1 MVESLRRFRDS
12 LGEPVG
18 NLHPARLTLPESEGT
33 APNGVVPPR
42 QATGGLTPPAS
53 LESEGNG
60 AKGKV
65 HPPNAVLDDLRQ
77 NGPSKIAKI
86 ADRVGKSYSNVSS
99 QLVALKKRGLAVN
112 DSSARWYAETDE
124 TRSWPRLT
132 AGIVKPPRPEWDD
145 DDDDAA
151 DTNEDIPQP
160 EIKPLP
166 AAAVAAPNDAPK
178 CSPIHETGVS
188 SRKTPAPIHQVAAF
202 IQQRPDDD
210 PADDPEMFATVLAVL
225 PTGRRDVVNRA
236 RCRTARELAAFGR
249 TSLTALPGCGS
260 NTCEHIEDWLSLHFG
275 ISLAR

>member
-65 HPPNAVLDDLRQ
+65 HPPNAVL
-77 NGPSKIAKI
+77 
-86 ADRVGKSYSNVSS
+86 
-99 QLVALKKRGLAVN
+99 
-112 DSSARWYAETDE
+112 E
-124 TRSWPRLT
+124 
-132 AGIVKPPRPEWDD
+132 
-145 DDDDAA
+145 
-151 DTNEDIPQP
+151 
-160 EIKPLP
+160 
-166 AAAVAAPNDAPK
+166 
-178 CSPIHETGVS
+178 
-188 SRKTPAPIHQVAAF
+188 
-202 IQQRPDDD
+202 RPDDD